1 MCLSWYPHLKKIEY
15 KNQEVSTTLED
26 SQAINLIQNYNAD
39 RTYYLVNRRF
49 VKIQRS
55 VIPFVYDTTV
65 LKEFPKSYVSMK

>member
-1 MCLSWYPHLKKIEY
+1 MPGKINYSKRDFLALKNEQINYIKQYYP
-15 KNQEVSTTLED
+15 
-26 SQAINLIQNYNAD
+26 NLIQNYNAD
-39 RTYYLVNRRF
+39 KTYYLVNRRF